1 MKQTIT
7 IGKFTFRIDV
17 GLIVMLIVMGL
28 TSFFALYNAFNLISD
43 GSGYGYMMRQIMWYI
58 IGFVAMFFLCSFQNE
73 KILV

>member
-28 TSFFALYNAFNLISD
+28 TSFFALYNALI
-43 GSGYGYMMRQIMWYI
+43 
-58 IGFVAMFFLCSFQNE
+58 
-73 KILV
+73 